1 MNLLWGGML
10 LIGILYGAIN
20 GRMQEI
26 TDAVLSASRE
36 ASDTLYDND
45 GNPCLLA
52 GTDGSCEGCRAYR
65 TALPEDPASG
75 LFPFS
80 RDSGGPSGL

>member
-36 ASDTLYDND
+36 AEITSSSLT
-45 GNPCLLA
+45 
-52 GTDGSCEGCRAYR
+52 
-65 TALPEDPASG
+65 
-75 LFPFS
+75 
-80 RDSGGPSGL
+80 

>member
-26 TDAVLSASRE
+26 TDAVLSGLPGG
-36 ASDTLYDND
+36 SDTLYDND

-65 TALPEDPASG
+65 TALPEDPASD
-75 LFPFS
+75 PFS
-80 RDSGGPSGL
+80 FSKDPGGPSGL